1 MSALSFVAFIY
12 LRNSASFIDVISV
25 GWCVPTFN
33 LFQILF
39 DRMCFFFFG
48 VTSSEEFEKLGR
60 LSVSLYGVTV
70 ALRNRDFQ

>member
-1 MSALSFVAFIY
+1 MVCPNIQFVPNTI
-12 LRNSASFIDVISV
+12 RSNV
-25 GWCVPTFN
+25 
-33 LFQILF
+33 
-39 DRMCFFFFG
+39 FFFFG